1 MKENEMEKELVH
13 RIREC
18 LDEELEIQDVRTV
31 RALRSS
37 RLEALDLFE
46 TKRGAMGIPRWIT
59 AGGIATAVVL
69 VVAVSMFYIS
79 SQKSLSVKSA
89 DDFEML
95 NGTEQPEMYKDLDF
109 YRWLAERN
117 DAG

>member
-1 MKENEMEKELVH
+1 
-13 RIREC
+13 
-18 LDEELEIQDVRTV
+18 LEIQDVRTV

-46 TKRGAMGIPRWIT
+46 RKRGAMGIPRWIT